1 MPTNNQPAEPTF
13 TLCGIEGLR
22 VPIAKMFYRE
32 ADEIYFE
39 FPVYDYDIE
48 FTLVHIPEY
57 SAGLLKKPR
66 DMKALALIASYA
78 STAWEIEGD
87 NLTPK
92 PDSSRPFGAHLCP
105 HCQKLHHPSV
115 SCKEGYEHRMAHR
128 EELEAKALL
137 IVEAHKQAQLWRS
150 VARKAGER

>member
-78 STAWEIEGD
+78 SMAWEIEAEKYKEVCEEVKTNKECD
-87 NLTPK
+87 R
-92 PDSSRPFGAHLCP
+92 DCRC
-105 HCQKLHHPSV
+105 
-115 SCKEGYEHRMAHR
+115 SCNFPVWRK
-128 EELEAKALL
+128 EAK
-137 IVEAHKQAQLWRS
+137 HQARLWRS